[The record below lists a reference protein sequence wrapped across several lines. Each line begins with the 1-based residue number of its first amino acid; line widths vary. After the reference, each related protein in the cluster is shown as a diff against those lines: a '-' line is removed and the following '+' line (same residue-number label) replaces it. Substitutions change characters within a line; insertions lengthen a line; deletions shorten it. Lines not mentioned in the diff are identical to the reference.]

1 MSNSIAFYK
10 MPALAAY
17 QLAVKQGDAALEK
30 MAARKDIKAEVDY
43 FRNNIQSVKSVDDL
57 FKDRRMIQF
66 VLDATSLGKESGKMG
81 LIKKVL
87 TEKAEDSDALM
98 NKLVDKR
105 FKMAAALLQ
114 LGEKGLAKIQREST
128 KDDLAELY
136 VKNKYEAGLA
146 KQNSGVPLAMYFK
159 ENAGTVKNTYEIL
172 GDQRMRHVVTTA
184 LGLPLELA
192 NQSVEAQA
200 AAIEKRMKVS
210 DLKDPKF
217 VDKLAKRFLMA
228 SDTGMGTGGV
238 EKWKLNLFA

>member
-1 MSNSIAFYK
+1 MSNSISFYK
-10 MPALAAY
+10 MPAIAAY
-17 QLAVKQGDAALEK
+17 QIAVKEGDSALKK
-30 MAARKDIKAEVDY
+30 MADRKDVKAEVDY

-57 FKDRRMIQF
+57 FKDRRMMQF
-66 VLDATSLGKESGKMG
+66 VLDATDLGKESGKMG
-81 LIKKVL
+81 LLKKVL
-87 TEKAEDSDALM
+87 TQKAEDSDALM

-105 FKMAAALLQ
+105 FKAAANLLQ
-114 LGEKGLAKIQREST
+114 LGEKGLAQIQRETT

-136 VKNKYEAGLA
+136 VKNKYDAGLA
-146 KQNSGVPLAMYFK
+146 KQNSGVPLALYFK
-159 ENAGTVKNTYEIL
+159 ENVSGVRNTYDIL

-200 AAIEKRMKVS
+200 AAIEKRMKLS

-228 SDTGMGTGGV
+228 SDTGTGTGGA
-238 EKWKLNLFA
+238 EQWKLNLFA

>member
-10 MPALAAY
+10 MPAIAAY
-17 QLAVKQGDAALEK
+17 QLAVKQGDSALEK
-30 MAARKDIKAEVDY
+30 MAAQKDIKAEVDY

-57 FKDRRMIQF
+57 FKDRRMMQF
-66 VLDATSLGKESGKMG
+66 VLDATDLGKESGKMG
-81 LIKKVL
+81 LLKKVL
-87 TEKAEDSDALM
+87 TEKAADSDALM

-105 FKMAAALLQ
+105 FKSAASLLQ
-114 LGEKGLAKIQREST
+114 LGEKGLTQIQREST

-136 VKNKYEAGLA
+136 VKNKYDAGLA
-146 KQNSGVPLAMYFK
+146 KQNSGVPLALYFK
-159 ENAGTVKNTYEIL
+159 ENVSGVRNTYDIL

-200 AAIEKRMKVS
+200 AAIEKRMKLS

-228 SDTGMGTGGV
+228 SDTGTGTGGS
-238 EKWKLNLFA
+238 EQWKLNLFA

>member
-10 MPALAAY
+10 MPAIAAY
-17 QLAVKQGDAALEK
+17 QLAIKQGDAGLEK
-30 MAARKDIKAEVDY
+30 LAARKDIKAEVDY

-57 FKDRRMIQF
+57 FKDRRMMQF
-66 VLDATSLGKESGKMG
+66 VLDATDLGKETGKMG
-81 LIKKVL
+81 LLKKVL

-105 FKMAAALLQ
+105 FKVAAALLQ
-114 LGEKGLAKIQREST
+114 FGEKGLAKIQREST

-136 VKNKYEAGLA
+136 VKNKYDAGLA
-146 KQNSGVPLAMYFK
+146 KQNSGVPLALYFK
-159 ENAGTVKNTYEIL
+159 DNVSSVKNTYDIL

-200 AAIEKRMKVS
+200 AAIEKRMKLS

-228 SDTGMGTGGV
+228 SDTGMGTGGA
-238 EKWKLNLFA
+238 ENWKLNLFA